1 MKHVLA
7 RLRRDRR
14 GAISLEYGL
23 IGGFM
28 ALAIWG
34 ALAGLGYVLTPED
47 DRDCGVDASLR
58 ASKPEQA

>member
-1 MKHVLA
+1 
-7 RLRRDRR
+7 
-14 GAISLEYGL
+14 
-23 IGGFM
+23 M